1 MKNNQSSLTSLVH
14 NMLFAMQT
22 SGRSARTFQYY
33 QRLLAPFLEFAR
45 DQHWPANPDL
55 ITANHIRHFLAWT
68 GSRTGTY
75 LAGHGVSRCYQ
86 PRPTKAWPY
95 FKAIRRLYNWG
106 IDEKLVTSNPAAA
119 IRYKAPPT
127 PPVMPYSPDEL
138 HALIAVCDQDISRGG
153 RFCGT
158 RNKACLLLFLDG
170 GLRLKEMANL
180 AIDDLDLKEQYV
192 RVLGKGNRSDYC
204 PFSTQTKAVLEAYL
218 TQRKTRTKTDR
229 LWIKEN
235 GRPLNQAGMVSWFRI
250 LKRRAEN
257 RSPGAIHRL
266 RHSSAMLYLRGA
278 KDSFLLQLFLRHADL
293 AMTRRYTQGLKKE
306 EAMLAHRNGASP
318 VERLGIGTAPNKTEG

>member
-1 MKNNQSSLTSLVH
+1 MTNNSGSLANLVH

-22 SGRSARTFQYY
+22 SGRSTRTFQYY
-33 QRLLAPFLEFAR
+33 NELLAPFLEFAHE
-45 DQHWPANPDL
+45 QHWPDNPDL

-68 GSRTGTY
+68 NSRTGTY
-75 LAGHGVSRCYQ
+75 LTGHGVPRHYQ

-106 IDEKLVTSNPAAA
+106 IDEKLITSNPAAA
-119 IRYKAPPT
+119 IRYKAPP
-127 PPVMPYSPDEL
+127 PAPVMPYSSDEIK
-138 HALIAVCDQDISRGG
+138 ALIAICEQDINGG
-153 RFCGT
+153 ARFLGI
-158 RNKACLLLFLDG
+158 RSKACLLLFLDG

-180 AIDDLDLKEQYV
+180 AVGDVDLKEQYV
-192 RVLGKGNRSDYC
+192 QVLGKGNRSDYC
-204 PFSTQTKAVLEAYL
+204 PFSKQTKELLEVYMAE
-218 TQRKTRTKTDR
+218 RKTRAKTDR
-229 LWIKEN
+229 LWILEN
-235 GRPLNQAGMVSWFRI
+235 GCPLTQGGMVSWFRN
-250 LKRRAEN
+250 LKERAGN
-257 RSPGAIHRL
+257 CSPGGIHRL

-318 VERLGIGTAPNKTEG
+318 VERLGII